1 MLGRRPYCRVGA
13 QDRPAVPGDR
23 FFEGVLAAHRG
34 TADAAGVDWKSA
46 VYGKVEEEVKANRGL
61 TIEHMVELGRVSR
74 SGFYRF
80 GASAEPGPDSHMDLR
95 DAIQRI
101 ALEWPSYGRP
111 RITAQ
116 LRRQGWTVNPK
127 LVYRLMREDNLLCVR
142 KRKFVVTTD
151 SNHTRKVYPNLAP
164 DLILTATDQLW
175 RADITYIRLRDEF
188 VFLAVILD
196 AYSRRVI
203 GWALDRT
210 LEDSLARRVVSAG
223 LVHHSDRGSQYASND
238 YTDLLQANGIQISMS
253 RKGNPW
259 DNAACESFMKTLK
272 YEEVLRN
279 EYRDLADARACIAE
293 FLEKIYNQKR
303 LHSSLGYLP
312 PAEFEAQHYKE

>member
-1 MLGRRPYCRVGA
+1 VN
-13 QDRPAVPGDR
+13 
-23 FFEGVLAAHRG
+23 
-34 TADAAGVDWKSA
+34 AD
-46 VYGKVEEEVKANRGL
+46 RGL
-61 TIEHMVELGRVSR
+61 TIERMAELGRVSR

-80 GASAEPGPDSHMDLR
+80 GDTEAGPDPDMELR
-95 DAIQRI
+95 DAIQKI
-101 ALEWPSYGRP
+101 AVEWPSYGRP
-111 RITAQ
+111 RITAE
-116 LRRQGWTVNPK
+116 LRRRGWEVNPK
-127 LVYRLMREDNLLCVR
+127 RVYRLMREDNLLCIR

-151 SNHTRKVYPNLAP
+151 SNHTRKMYPNLAR
-164 DLILTATDQLW
+164 DMVLTATDQLW

-210 LEDSLARRVVSAG
+210 MEDELTLGALRMALARRVVQAG
-223 LVHHSDRGSQYASND
+223 LVHHSDRGSQYASNH
-238 YTDLLQANGIQISMS
+238 YTDLLQAHGIQISMS

-279 EYRDLADARACIAE
+279 EYRDLAEARACIRE
-293 FLEKIYNQKR
+293 FLEKVYNHKR
-303 LHSSLGYLP
+303 LHSALGYLP
-312 PAEFEAQHYKE
+312 PAEFEQNFKEAAARRLSL